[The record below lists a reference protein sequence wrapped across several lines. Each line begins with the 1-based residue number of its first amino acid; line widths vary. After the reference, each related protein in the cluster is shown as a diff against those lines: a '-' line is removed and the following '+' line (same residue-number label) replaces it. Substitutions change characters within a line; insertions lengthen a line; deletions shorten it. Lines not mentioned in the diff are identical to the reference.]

1 MCVYKYVQVYPS
13 SCTNSAII
21 SLLDGWGFVVTVH
34 PCISASFSSLGT
46 GLLSPH
52 SMALCAGSAALTLW
66 PDFFPVYFWCCF
78 TGAKILCLC
87 SHAVQEQHGQCTVV
101 WVELRPGMV
110 VEERRLL
117 RKWAQSSSASK
128 TLLEQNTADDTSTAY
143 GNVEKRGWESE
154 ELGPLRGC
162 FDLYLWAGRCSETK
176 RRH

>member
-1 MCVYKYVQVYPS
+1 MHIGKLQFSGNWPAFP
-13 SCTNSAII
+13 T
-21 SLLDGWGFVVTVH
+21 LHGFVCRVSCFDSV
-34 PCISASFSSLGT
+34 AL
-46 GLLSPH
+46 LLSCLLLVLLH
-52 SMALCAGSAALTLW
+52 RGKDSVS
-66 PDFFPVYFWCCF
+66 VQSCCPG
-78 TGAKILCLC
+78 TAWSVHCGL
-87 SHAVQEQHGQCTVV
+87 SG
-101 WVELRPGMV
+101 LRPGMV